1 MPLGQMRFNAERNI
15 ATCSIFS
22 HQIKNHRGFN
32 IPLHNTTQHI
42 VQVQSFKMMWNWNHF
57 LSNISNRNTILG
69 NQNLM
74 VNFLLRKTF
83 RGNLNEEISL
93 AKISSFRC
101 LQLIFFKRKLIFRRQ
116 LNVWSRKKP
125 Q

>member
-15 ATCSIFS
+15 AICYIFS
-22 HQIKNHRGFN
+22 HQIKIHRGFN
-32 IPLHNTTQHI
+32 MPLHNTTQHI
-42 VQVQSFKMMWNWNHF
+42 AQVQIFKMMWNRNHF

-74 VNFLLRKTF
+74 VNFLFRKTY

-93 AKISSFRC
+93 AEISSFRC
-101 LQLIFFKRKLIFRRQ
+101 LQLIFFKMKLIFRR
-116 LNVWSRKKP
+116 
-125 Q
+125 